1 MILERCWNEKRQAFA
16 AGVDTDDMDASVLLL
31 PELGLIDA
39 PDPRFVST
47 VAAIEKDL
55 VHGRHVLRYAAP
67 DDFGL
72 PEAEFLV
79 CRFWL
84 IDALCLLGRRD
95 EARERFADALACAT
109 SMGCSPRTFIRD
121 TGQLWGNFPQTYSMA
136 GLILSAMRLSR
147 SWEERYWHASS

>member
-1 MILERCWNEKRQAFA
+1 M
-16 AGVDTDDMDASVLLL
+16 
-31 PELGLIDA
+31 
-39 PDPRFVST
+39 
-47 VAAIEKDL
+47 AAIEQDL

-84 IDALCLLGRRD
+84 IDALCLLGRQE
-95 EARERFADALACAT
+95 EARDRFADALALAQPLWT
-109 SMGCSPRTFIRD
+109 CSPRIFIRE

-136 GLILSAMRLSR
+136 GLILSAMRLSAEAGR
-147 SWEERYWHASS
+147 SAIGTHLHNLQPRGDAAGRRCMPAGWKSC